1 MYITIQPA
9 QQAWAQL
16 GQPDLQVGLHTLV
29 EVAPIHE
36 DGLQL
41 GLQLGKSWGKPWD
54 NDEKIHSKWE
64 NHGKIMGFSHF

>member
-1 MYITIQPA
+1 MFFDKPGYARILLSIYANKSRRSYSTIQPA

-41 GLQLGKSWGKPWD
+41 GL
-54 NDEKIHSKWE
+54 
-64 NHGKIMGFSHF
+64 